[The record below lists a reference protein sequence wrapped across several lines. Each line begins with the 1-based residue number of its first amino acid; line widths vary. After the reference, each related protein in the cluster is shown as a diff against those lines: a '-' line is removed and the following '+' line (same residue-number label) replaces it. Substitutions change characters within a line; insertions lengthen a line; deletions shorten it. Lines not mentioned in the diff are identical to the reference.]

1 MKKKTY
7 VVPSVKV
14 VNVEMQG
21 SLLAASS
28 EPRKS
33 ATVERGSRRGF
44 EDDWE

>member
-7 VVPSVKV
+7 AVPAIKA

>member
-1 MKKKTY
+1 MKNKTY
-7 VVPSVKV
+7 VVPSVKA
-14 VNVEMQG
+14 VNEEMQG

-28 EPRKS
+28 EPRNS